1 MFIMVLYHI
10 FHIVDQTELDKSI
23 GERVI
28 QDSEYNDEATF
39 MILIITAV
47 SAVFQLLDL
56 SECGTVK
63 SLCITK

>member
-23 GERVI
+23 GKRVI
-28 QDSEYNDEATF
+28 QDFDYNDEATF

-47 SAVFQLLDL
+47 IAVFQLLNL
-56 SECGTVK
+56 S
-63 SLCITK
+63 